1 MAGVVLEVGGWR
13 RETAMGEIKQLLS
26 QAGTATNH
34 GEWRSHRSGIGGE
47 MDGCSRLARQ
57 GSANDAGWE
66 GAVGFPCLMA
76 GHQPNCTAHDPPV
89 DTNEGAERIGTV
101 RP

>member
-47 MDGCSRLARQ
+47 MNGCSRLASQ

-76 GHQPNCTAHDPPV
+76 GHQPNCTSHDPPV